1 MKNTYFFLFI
11 LVFYAS
17 AADNIQNKISK
28 ILPSGININFY
39 EESKIPNFYVV
50 NVANNQILYVSK
62 DFKYVIAGEVIEI
75 GDSNISSMN
84 DQYQKKFI
92 TQVISSISED
102 ETIKF
107 QSKEVKHELF
117 VFTDVSCSYCRLFH
131 SEIDEYLELG
141 ITVKYLAFP
150 RDGLESNIADEM
162 EKVWCNED
170 RKLALT
176 ALKKGKSVKNEVC
189 TNPVEEHYRKGA
201 LIGITG
207 TPALIL
213 EDGTKLSGYIPASE
227 LIKILNNG

>member
-92 TQVISSISED
+92 TQVMSSISED
-102 ETIKF
+102 EIIKF

-117 VFTDVSCSYCRLFH
+117 VC
-131 SEIDEYLELG
+131 
-141 ITVKYLAFP
+141 
-150 RDGLESNIADEM
+150 
-162 EKVWCNED
+162 
-170 RKLALT
+170 
-176 ALKKGKSVKNEVC
+176 
-189 TNPVEEHYRKGA
+189 EHK
-201 LIGITG
+201 
-207 TPALIL
+207 
-213 EDGTKLSGYIPASE
+213 
-227 LIKILNNG
+227 